1 MDNVIDHF
9 GVYTP
14 LIIAAVKALV
24 VLIIGWTIAGMVGRV
39 VRRQVNRHQRIDQT
53 LGSFAAT
60 VATWA
65 IRIVVLLAVLNIFGI
80 QATSVVA
87 VLGAAALAVGLALQ
101 GTLAGLA
108 AGIMLVVFRPYR
120 LGQYVDIEGIGGT
133 VAEISLFFTE
143 LTTPENVQVMVPN
156 AKAWGAVI
164 TNYSAHDTRRLELT
178 FRIDYADS
186 ADAAMEIILTHARAD
201 PRVLSQPE
209 PWIRVTDLGESAVD
223 ITTRMWTSTNDFWNA
238 KFDLIKAIKEDFDA
252 QGISIPFPHRVN
264 VTPKAAAQNG
274 SGSAAS
280 TPPRGTSS

>member
-9 GVYTP
+9 GAYTP

-24 VLIIGWTIAGMVGRV
+24 VLIVGWTIAGMVSRV

-87 VLGAAALAVGLALQ
+87 VLGAATLAVGLALQ

-120 LGQYVDIEGIGGT
+120 LGQYVDIDGIGGT
-133 VAEISLFFTE
+133 VTEISLFFTE

-156 AKAWGAVI
+156 GKAWGAVI
-164 TNYSAHDTRRLELT
+164 TNYSAHDTRRLDLT

-186 ADAAMEIILTHARAD
+186 ADAAMGIILDHARAD
-201 PRVLSQPE
+201 PRVMSQPE
-209 PWIRVTDLGESAVD
+209 PWIRVTNLGESAVD
-223 ITTRMWTSTNDFWNA
+223 ITSRMWTSTNDFWNT
-238 KFDLIKAIKEDFDA
+238 KFDLTKAIKEDFDA
-252 QGISIPFPHRVN
+252 HGISIPFPHRVN
-264 VTPKAAAQNG
+264 VTPKTATQNG
-274 SGSAAS
+274 
-280 TPPRGTSS
+280 RI

>member
-9 GVYTP
+9 GAYTP

-24 VLIIGWTIAGMVGRV
+24 VLIVGWTIAGMVGRV

-87 VLGAAALAVGLALQ
+87 VLGAATLAVGLALQ

-120 LGQYVDIEGIGGT
+120 LGQYVDIDGIGGT
-133 VAEISLFFTE
+133 VTEISLFFTE

-156 AKAWGAVI
+156 GKAWGAVI
-164 TNYSAHDTRRLELT
+164 TNYSAHDTRRLDLT

-186 ADAAMEIILTHARAD
+186 ADAAMGIILDHARAD
-201 PRVLSQPE
+201 PRVMSQPE
-209 PWIRVTDLGESAVD
+209 PWIRVTNLGESAVD
-223 ITTRMWTSTNDFWNA
+223 ITSRIWTSTNDFWNT
-238 KFDLIKAIKEDFDA
+238 KFDLTKAIKEDFDA

-264 VTPKAAAQNG
+264 VTPKTATQNG
-274 SGSAAS
+274 
-280 TPPRGTSS
+280 RI